1 MQGER
6 SPARLAFLVTLGV
19 LLVIVGAV
27 YVLGKQSDE
36 FVLLPDRPHAADAIV
51 SVKGEAP
58 RGANDGPGIYY
69 LDVLVHRAT
78 LGETWLAPLES
89 GAERIPA
96 KFVLPPAGSQR
107 DLNRIDQLDVQSSKR
122 LAALVALRALGRKVK
137 VTGGGVRVDVVDPSS
152 PAHAAGLAP
161 GMVVTHV
168 DGIRVDSLAALRK
181 LLASHKA
188 GDAVTLGVLDG
199 SRKRTIATRLTKNAA
214 EPGRALLGIAGGD
227 VAPNVKL
234 PIPVKIDTGNL
245 GGPSAGLAFSL
256 EIYDSLTGRKL
267 SRGRRVAVTGTID
280 QNGKVGLVGGI
291 QGKTLG
297 ARGAGFDLMLVPMA
311 EVGTAREHAGSHLR
325 IVGVRT
331 FADALRALRK

>member
-1 MQGER
+1 MQGAR

-36 FVLLPDRPHAADAIV
+36 FVLLPDRPHAADAVV
-51 SVKGEAP
+51 SVKGEDP
-58 RGANDGPGIYY
+58 RGAKDGPGVYY

-96 KFVLPPAGSQR
+96 KFVLPPAGSER

-137 VTGGGVRVDVVDPSS
+137 VTGGGVRVDDVDPTS

-161 GMVVTHV
+161 GMVVTRV
-168 DGIRVDSLAALRK
+168 DGTRVGSLTALRT
-181 LLASHKA
+181 LLATHKA
-188 GDAVTLGVLDG
+188 GDAVSLGVLDG
-199 SRKRTIATRLTKNAA
+199 SRRRTIVTRLTKNAA

-227 VAPNVKL
+227 VAPDVQL

-245 GGPSAGLAFSL
+245 GGPSAGLAFAL

-267 SRGRRVAVTGTID
+267 SRGRHVAVTGTID

-297 ARGAGFDLMLVPMA
+297 ARAAGFDLMLVPMA
-311 EVGTAREHAGSHLR
+311 EVGTARKHSGSHLR
-325 IVGVRT
+325 VVGVRS

>member
-1 MQGER
+1 MRGAR
-6 SPARLAFLVTLGV
+6 SPARLAFLITMGV
-19 LLVIVGAV
+19 LLVIAGAI

-36 FVLLPDRPHAADAIV
+36 FVLLPDHPHAADAII

-58 RGANDGPGIYY
+58 RAAKDGPGIYY

-96 KFVLPPAGSQR
+96 KFVLPPAGNER
-107 DLNRIDQLDVQSSKR
+107 DLNRLDKLDVQSSKR

-137 VTGGGVRVDVVDPSS
+137 VTGGGVRVDEVDPSS

-161 GMVVTHV
+161 GMVVTRV
-168 DGIRVDSLAALRK
+168 DGARVGSLTALRK
-181 LLASHKA
+181 LLATHRA
-188 GDAVTLGVLDG
+188 GDAVSLVVLDG
-199 SRKRTIATRLTKNAA
+199 SRKRTIATRLTTSPAA
-214 EPGRALLGIAGGD
+214 PGRALLGIAGGD
-227 VAPNVKL
+227 VAPDVVL

-256 EIYDSLTGRKL
+256 EIYDGLTGRKL
-267 SRGRRVAVTGTID
+267 SRGRHVAVTGTID

-291 QGKTLG
+291 LGKTLG
-297 ARGAGFDLMLVPMA
+297 ARAAGFDVMLVPMR